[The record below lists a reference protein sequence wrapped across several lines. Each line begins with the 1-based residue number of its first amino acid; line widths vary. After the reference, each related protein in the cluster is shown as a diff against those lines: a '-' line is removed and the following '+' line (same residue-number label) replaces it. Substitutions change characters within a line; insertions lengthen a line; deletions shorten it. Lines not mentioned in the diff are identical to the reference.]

1 MVGLN
6 QPVYSQVQG
15 LQHRD
20 QPAGQLDGYREVAT
34 ANGAAGARVE
44 TMGGLRSLGNKHGG
58 FDAIFFKTPFL
69 ISLTT

>member
-34 ANGAAGARVE
+34 ANGERRGWGTGWNNGRVE
-44 TMGGLRSLGNKHGG
+44 IAGEQTWGIWC
-58 FDAIFFKTPFL
+58 DFF
-69 ISLTT
+69 